1 MKKLLAIL
9 MAVSLIILSF
19 ASCTSPKTDAN
30 EKIKSDIEA
39 VKKPEKVKVQSFDE
53 LMKKRTET
61 GKNIENFSADVNCVI
76 DLDAMGEAERVAVD
90 MQIESDIKN
99 TVSHLIINTTPQ
111 STGETTT
118 SETYSDI
125 GYTYTKDFS
134 NEWFKHTNDIED
146 NLELKALIEELKN
159 KEIDYSKY
167 VSDALY
173 TEEVYNGKECYKLNY
188 NMNLKLF
195 DMLSELGVKADEI
208 NELKEDLSEEVGPEM
223 AILLFDMFSD
233 LGTVPV
239 TEYVDA
245 YTLYP
250 VAMSADMAPTLQALL
265 DKIIDFTITAYGEG
279 LTKEDLGLD
288 FTINEFS
295 FDMVMDS
302 VNSTEI
308 IIPEEVLSAPEFF
321 EDYMDEDFDYD
332 DYDDYDDNDE
342 DYDDYDSFD
351 FD

>member
-9 MAVSLIILSF
+9 MAVSLIVLSF
-19 ASCTSPKTDAN
+19 ASCALQKTDAN
-30 EKIKSDIEA
+30 EKLESDIEV
-39 VKKPEKVKVQSFDE
+39 VKQPEKVKVQSFDE
-53 LMKKRTET
+53 LMKKRTEA
-61 GKNIENFSADVNCVI
+61 GKNIENLSANAKCVI
-76 DLDAMGEAERVAVD
+76 DIEAMGEAERIGID
-90 MQIESDIKN
+90 MQIETDTKD

-125 GYTYTKDFS
+125 GYTYTKDVT
-134 NEWFKHTNDIED
+134 NEWFKHANDIED

-159 KEIDYSKY
+159 KEIDYAKY

-239 TEYVDA
+239 TEYIDA

-250 VAMSADMAPTLQALL
+250 VAMSTDITPTLQALL

-279 LTKEDLGLD
+279 LTKEDLGLEL
-288 FTINEFS
+288 TINEFS
-295 FDMVMDS
+295 FDMVIDS

-308 IIPEEVLSAPEFF
+308 IIPEEALSAPEFS
-321 EDYMDEDFDYD
+321 EDYMDEDYDYDDFDQDYD
-332 DYDDYDDNDE
+332 DYE
-342 DYDDYDSFD
+342 SFD

>member
-9 MAVSLIILSF
+9 MVVSLVILSF

-39 VKKPEKVKVQSFDE
+39 VKEPEKVKVQSFDE
-53 LMKKRTET
+53 LMKKRTEI
-61 GKNIENFSADVNCVI
+61 GKNIENLSADVNCVI
-76 DLDAMGEAERVAVD
+76 DLDAMGETERVAVD

-99 TVSHLIINTTPQ
+99 TVSHLIVNTTPQ

-134 NEWFKHTNDIED
+134 NEWFRHTNDLED
-146 NLELKALIEELKN
+146 RFELKALIEELKN

-173 TEEVYNGKECYKLNY
+173 SEEVYNGKECYKLSY
-188 NMNLKLF
+188 NMNLRLIE
-195 DMLSELGVKADEI
+195 MLSELGVKADEI
-208 NELKEDLSEEVGPEM
+208 NELKEELSEELGPEM
-223 AILLFDMFSD
+223 ATMIFNMFSD

-239 TEYVDA
+239 TEYIDA

-250 VAMSADMAPTLQALL
+250 VAMSADMTPPLQALL
-265 DKIIDFTITAYGEG
+265 DKIIDFAVKAYGEG
-279 LTKEDLGLD
+279 LTKEDLGLEL
-288 FTINEFS
+288 TINEFS

-302 VNSTEI
+302 VNTTEI
-308 IIPEEVLSAPEFF
+308 IIPEEVLAAPEFF
-321 EDYMDEDFDYD
+321 KDYMDEDFDYD
-332 DYDDYDDNDE
+332 DYDDYDE